1 MNEYPS
7 LETATSGSIRFN
19 TDSSKLEIYNGEAW
33 FEINSTSPEEQTGG
47 ARGFILGG
55 RFANSSSTD
64 RIERH
69 QISTT
74 GDGVDFGNLASP
86 ATALK
91 ANTSDHSRLCSFGDY
106 NSPDTTMINSIDF
119 ITMASDGDATDFGD
133 MSQGAFSCQPVN
145 DNTRGVYIGG
155 TNVYN
160 SVSGTFNNI
169 EYITIQ
175 TTGNSI
181 DFGDMSQKTAAGQG
195 FSSPTRGITAGG
207 WSPSPENSR
216 LNYIQYITISTLGN
230 TADFGDIVEA
240 AAFTCGNTASNA
252 VRGLLTL
259 NNTSEGTYQNVIQFV
274 TTATLGNA
282 VDFGDL
288 VRSSEWVCGMASPT
302 RGVFHNPGGNT
313 NDDHMDYVEI
323 MTTGNAIDFGDITQD
338 LARTSAGSNGHGG
351 LG

>member
-7 LETATSGSIRFN
+7 LDKPTSGSIRFN

-55 RFANSSSTD
+55 RFANASSTD

-74 GDGVDFGNLASP
+74 GDGVDFGNLANT

-91 ANTSDHSRLCSFGDY
+91 ANVSDRSRLCTFGDY
-106 NSPDTTMINSIDF
+106 NSPDTTMVNSIEF

-133 MSQGAFSCQPVN
+133 MSQGAFSIQPVN
-145 DNTRGVYIGG
+145 DRTRGVYIGG

-181 DFGDMSQKTAAGQG
+181 DFGDMSEKTAAGQG

-207 WSPSPENSR
+207 WQPSPANSR
-216 LNYIQYITISTLGN
+216 LNNMQYITISTLGN
-230 TADFGDIVEA
+230 TADFGDLVAA

-252 VRGLLTL
+252 IRGLLTI
-259 NNTSEGTYQNVIQFV
+259 NNTSEGTYTNVIQFV
-274 TTATLGNA
+274 TTATLGNSQ
-282 VDFGDL
+282 DFGDL
-288 VRSSEWVCGMASPT
+288 ARTSEWCCGMASPT
-302 RGVFHNPGGNT
+302 RAVFHNPGGNSA
-313 NDDHMDYVEI
+313 DDHMDYVEI
-323 MTTGNAIDFGDITQD
+323 MTKGNAIDFGDITQD

-351 LG
+351 IG